1 MKDKELIMEEIN
13 LLLLEY
19 LESGGDPNYA
29 SQQLRKLADIMSAFG
44 RCNPNDLN

>member
-1 MKDKELIMEEIN
+1 MTEEAMIIEEIN

-29 SQQLRKLADIMSAFG
+29 SQQLRKLADMMASFG
-44 RCNPNDLN
+44 KVDPNNLN